1 MRFFKLPD
9 LGEGLQEAEIIQWH
23 VQPGDEIATDQIM
36 VSVETAKA
44 IVDIPSPQAGI
55 VGQCFGAEGD
65 LIHIGEALVEY
76 SGEQDNDQGTVVGEL
91 NSQADSSSEQDFFI
105 VGTQQQAHNTQA
117 HNTDEA
123 AINILPGLRQLAADR
138 GVNLTQLQRDLQRR
152 ADPGEAVTID
162 RQAILAAERQS
173 SPSIDKRF
181 SQLLADGQKLRGPRR
196 TMAKVVSQAQQQ
208 VALVTVCDQADI
220 HAWQDGSGLECDITI
235 RLVQA
240 MAYACQQQPQ
250 LNLWFDGEKQQPHE
264 TVDLGVAVD
273 TADGLFVPVLR
284 NIARRDGSDL
294 RQGLDRLKQDIL
306 TRTIP
311 SREMQGATI
320 ILSNVGSLG
329 GRYSTPMVIP
339 PMVAILAAG
348 RKFEQLQLEQGKACS
363 HPYIPLS
370 LSFDH
375 RCVTGAEATLF
386 LRAVIEDLQKT
397 QHSE

>member
-23 VQPGDEIATDQIM
+23 VQPGDKVATDQIM

-55 VGQCFGAEGD
+55 VDQCFGAEGD

-76 SGEQDNDQGTVVGEL
+76 AGEQDNDQGTVVGEL
-91 NSQADSSSEQDFFI
+91 NSQIDNSSEQDFFI
-105 VGTQQQAHNTQA
+105 VGTEQKDSGNQ
-117 HNTDEA
+117 EP

-138 GVNLTQLQRDLQRR
+138 GVNLTQLQQNLQRE
-152 ADPGEAVTID
+152 ANPGETVTIN
-162 RQAILAAERQS
+162 RQAILAAERK
-173 SPSIDKRF
+173 SPLSIDKRF
-181 SQLLADGQKLRGPRR
+181 SHLLADGQKLRGPRR

-220 HAWQDGSGLECDITI
+220 HAWREGSGLECDITI

-250 LNLWFDGEKQQPHE
+250 LNLWFDGEKQRAHE

-284 NIARRDGSDL
+284 DIGQRNNDDL

-386 LRAVIEDLQKT
+386 LRAVIEDLQKA